1 MNVSKLYFN
10 LFVDCESSQP
20 AINDTALGR
29 RATTGI
35 VAALESRGMRGTFHV
50 LPSELEADP
59 DLYRGLHESGHEVGL
74 HLHPVMDGY
83 NEFLGTHSPD
93 EQRQI
98 IEQGLNRFEDV
109 MGFRCVVW
117 CPGYVSTN
125 DATYRVAYEAGLR
138 HGCTSMPGRSLVECA
153 STHAGSPLDPHY
165 AHPYHRGLTGGLDY
179 VELPPTVDPD
189 SKMWGGKHAQDLRI
203 ELVDAKNHW
212 YTMKK
217 AVDRQVHDEQPL
229 VVLRAITHNLFAFDK
244 LDDFRRQTLESVLDH
259 AQRLAD
265 AHGLELQG
273 VTSAE
278 IAAAYR
284 KAVPFHA
291 GPDLKLDRSG
301 H

>member
-1 MNVSKLYFN
+1 MSDAKLYFN

-20 AINDTALGR
+20 AIDDTALGH

-35 VAALESRGMRGTFHV
+35 AQALEARGMRGTFHV
-50 LPSELEADP
+50 LPSELEADA
-59 DLYRGLHESGHEVGL
+59 DLYCGLHDAGHEVGL

-83 NEFLGTHSPD
+83 SEFLGTHSAD

-98 IEQGLNRFEDV
+98 IGRGIDRFEKV
-109 MGFRCVVW
+109 MGFRCVAW
-117 CPGYVSTN
+117 CPGYASTN
-125 DATYRVAYEAGLR
+125 DATYQVAYDAGLR
-138 HGCTSMPGRSLVECA
+138 HGCTSMPGRALPECA

-165 AHPYHRGLTGGLDY
+165 AHPHNRSLVGGLDY

-217 AVDRQVHDEQPL
+217 AVDRQVRDGQPF
-229 VVLRAITHNLFAFDK
+229 VVLRAITHNIFEFDK
-244 LDDFRRQTLESVLDH
+244 PEDFRRQTLEGVLDH

-265 AHGLELQG
+265 EHDLALNG
-273 VTSAE
+273 VTSAD

-284 KAVPFHA
+284 EAVPFHA
-291 GPDLKLDRSG
+291 GSDLKLDRSG